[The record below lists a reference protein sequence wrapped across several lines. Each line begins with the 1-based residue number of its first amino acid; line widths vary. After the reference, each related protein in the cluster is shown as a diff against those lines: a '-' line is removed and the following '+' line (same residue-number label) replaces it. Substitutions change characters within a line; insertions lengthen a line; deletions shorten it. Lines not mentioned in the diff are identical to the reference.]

1 MDVVYRAMDGGSG
14 RVALSD
20 AARRRK
26 DRDAA
31 RRARRKGYAAGLT
44 STLVDA
50 YWREATESVGNR
62 RVAPPNAPVT
72 MSGEQAVAF
81 FSRSGLPNGEE
92 PRSRAARAAPGPRP
106 AALYPK
112 PRRVCFSGAF
122 FFAND
127 ARSDD
132 ATPLKKNITADVLA
146 TVWELAKSGRK
157 GDPHGLTKPEFER
170 AACLVSFGIH
180 EHVASLKPRSASNGA
195 PPPNGTA
202 AERKIAKRL
211 GYARAGMFW
220 KFEAF
225 DVAPKEAPLVHGVS
239 RSDARRSSTELSN
252 TGQRVENAQNGG
264 PNDGRLVSPTLSA
277 ARPLVAPI
285 TLDVP
290 VSTRKESQSK
300 KSAKSARASG
310 DAGDAEDAFFFSASD
325 DEARAD
331 HSASTWDARFPEDPA
346 EDPTT
351 KKKAAREPET
361 AKTPSAP
368 SSDPSDPFADLVA
381 AISADPSPPPRRDAS
396 ASIAP
401 KEDERSRR
409 GSSRGSSAPHLL
421 DEFPGAPSVSLDLT
435 RLGLADSSNGPAKD
449 PEDPATG
456 RESARRSPRAS
467 PETTP
472 TLTPTFP
479 PRSASPAFDP
489 AFETLRGSE
498 AFAFDFSGRAFGA
511 TADASA
517 DLKSASQGVEKD
529 DVAIASRA
537 RVRDETDETEETDE
551 TFGVEDPE
559 PDPEDAPLF
568 FGSEDFSGGFLD
580 DDGGV
585 DPPASTSDAPRP
597 ARDPEMEEWSA
608 ACRAWPWLA
617 DEARTEERRDQK
629 QAEAEAGWAAF

>member
-1 MDVVYRAMDGGSG
+1 
-14 RVALSD
+14 
-20 AARRRK
+20 
-26 DRDAA
+26 
-31 RRARRKGYAAGLT
+31 
-44 STLVDA
+44 
-50 YWREATESVGNR
+50 
-62 RVAPPNAPVT
+62 
-72 MSGEQAVAF
+72 
-81 FSRSGLPNGEE
+81 
-92 PRSRAARAAPGPRP
+92 
-106 AALYPK
+106 
-112 PRRVCFSGAF
+112 
-122 FFAND
+122 
-127 ARSDD
+127 
-132 ATPLKKNITADVLA
+132 LA

-239 RSDARRSSTELSN
+239 RSDARCSSTELSN

-396 ASIAP
+396 ASITP

-479 PRSASPAFDP
+479 PRSAFDPAFDP

-517 DLKSASQGVEKD
+517 DLKPASQGVEKD

>member
-1 MDVVYRAMDGGSG
+1 MGFLFRFDT
-14 RVALSD
+14 LELTHT
-20 AARRRK
+20 RR
-26 DRDAA
+26 
-31 RRARRKGYAAGLT
+31 
-44 STLVDA
+44 
-50 YWREATESVGNR
+50 
-62 RVAPPNAPVT
+62 
-72 MSGEQAVAF
+72 
-81 FSRSGLPNGEE
+81 
-92 PRSRAARAAPGPRP
+92 
-106 AALYPK
+106 
-112 PRRVCFSGAF
+112 
-122 FFAND
+122 
-127 ARSDD
+127 
-132 ATPLKKNITADVLA
+132 LKKKSITADVLA

-180 EHVASLKPRSASNGA
+180 ENVASLKPRSASNGA

-225 DVAPKEAPLVHGVS
+225 DVAPKEAPLVHGVP
-239 RSDARRSSTELSN
+239 RSNDARRSSTELSIKERR
-252 TGQRVENAQNGG
+252 RVENAQNGG
-264 PNDGRLVSPTLSA
+264 PNDGRLLVSPTLSA

-300 KSAKSARASG
+300 KSAKSAKSAFRASG

-325 DEARAD
+325 DDARAD
-331 HSASTWDARFPEDPA
+331 HSASTWEARFPVDPA
-346 EDPTT
+346 EDSTT
-351 KKKAAREPET
+351 KAAREPEK

-368 SSDPSDPFADLVA
+368 SSPADPFADLVA
-381 AISADPSPPPRRDAS
+381 AISADTSPPTRRDAS

-401 KEDERSRR
+401 KDERSRIADR
-409 GSSRGSSAPHLL
+409 GSSRNAQMPHLL
-421 DEFPGAPSVSLDLT
+421 DEFPGPRASVSLDLT
-435 RLGLADSSNGPAKD
+435 RLGLADRTAAEGPEDSED
-449 PEDPATG
+449 PENPKTTG
-456 RESARRSPRAS
+456 RESTRLSPRASS

-472 TLTPTFP
+472 TCP

-489 AFETLRGSE
+489 AFETLRGPE

-511 TADASA
+511 AADASA
-517 DLKSASQGVEKD
+517 DLKSAVQGVGKD

-537 RVRDETDETEETDE
+537 RARAHETDETDETDE

-559 PDPEDAPLF
+559 PDPEETPF
-568 FGSEDFSGGFLD
+568 FFSEKFSGGFLD

-617 DEARTEERRDQK
+617 DEARTEERRDEK

>member
-1 MDVVYRAMDGGSG
+1 MGFLFRFDT
-14 RVALSD
+14 LELTT
-20 AARRRK
+20 RR
-26 DRDAA
+26 
-31 RRARRKGYAAGLT
+31 
-44 STLVDA
+44 
-50 YWREATESVGNR
+50 
-62 RVAPPNAPVT
+62 
-72 MSGEQAVAF
+72 
-81 FSRSGLPNGEE
+81 
-92 PRSRAARAAPGPRP
+92 
-106 AALYPK
+106 
-112 PRRVCFSGAF
+112 
-122 FFAND
+122 
-127 ARSDD
+127 
-132 ATPLKKNITADVLA
+132 LKKNITADVLA

-180 EHVASLKPRSASNGA
+180 ENVASLKPRSASNGA

-225 DVAPKEAPLVHGVS
+225 DVAPKEAPLVHGVP
-239 RSDARRSSTELSN
+239 RSNDARRSSTELSIKERR
-252 TGQRVENAQNGG
+252 RVENAQNGG
-264 PNDGRLVSPTLSA
+264 PNDGRLLVSPTLSA

-290 VSTRKESQSK
+290 VSTRKKLQSK

-325 DEARAD
+325 DDARAD
-331 HSASTWDARFPEDPA
+331 HSASTWEARFPVDPA
-346 EDPTT
+346 EDSTT
-351 KKKAAREPET
+351 KAAREPEK

-368 SSDPSDPFADLVA
+368 SSPADPFADLVA

-489 AFETLRGSE
+489 AFETLRGPE

-511 TADASA
+511 AADASA
-517 DLKSASQGVEKD
+517 DLKSAVQGVGKD

-537 RVRDETDETEETDE
+537 RARAHETDETDETDE
-551 TFGVEDPE
+551 TFGVE
-559 PDPEDAPLF
+559 PDPEETPF
-568 FGSEDFSGGFLD
+568 FFSEKFSGGFLD

>member
-1 MDVVYRAMDGGSG
+1 MGFLFRFDT
-14 RVALSD
+14 LELTT
-20 AARRRK
+20 RR
-26 DRDAA
+26 
-31 RRARRKGYAAGLT
+31 
-44 STLVDA
+44 
-50 YWREATESVGNR
+50 
-62 RVAPPNAPVT
+62 
-72 MSGEQAVAF
+72 
-81 FSRSGLPNGEE
+81 
-92 PRSRAARAAPGPRP
+92 
-106 AALYPK
+106 
-112 PRRVCFSGAF
+112 
-122 FFAND
+122 
-127 ARSDD
+127 
-132 ATPLKKNITADVLA
+132 LKKNITADVLA

-180 EHVASLKPRSASNGA
+180 ENVASLKPRSASNGA

-225 DVAPKEAPLVHGVS
+225 DVAPKEAPLVHGVP
-239 RSDARRSSTELSN
+239 RSNDARRSSTELSIKERR
-252 TGQRVENAQNGG
+252 RVENAQNGG
-264 PNDGRLVSPTLSA
+264 PNDGRLLVSPTLSA

-300 KSAKSARASG
+300 KSAKSAKSAFRASG

-331 HSASTWDARFPEDPA
+331 HSASTWDARFPENPA
-346 EDPTT
+346 EDSTT
-351 KKKAAREPET
+351 KKKAARDPDS
-361 AKTPSAP
+361 AKTPSSAP
-368 SSDPSDPFADLVA
+368 SSPADPFADLVA
-381 AISADPSPPPRRDAS
+381 AISADTSPPPRREAF
-396 ASIAP
+396 
-401 KEDERSRR
+401 
-409 GSSRGSSAPHLL
+409 GSSRNAQMPHLL

-456 RESARRSPRAS
+456 LESARRSPRAS

-537 RVRDETDETEETDE
+537 RARAHETDETDETDE
-551 TFGVEDPE
+551 TFGVE
-559 PDPEDAPLF
+559 PDPEETPF
-568 FGSEDFSGGFLD
+568 FFSEKFSGGFLD

-617 DEARTEERRDQK
+617 DEARTEERRDEK